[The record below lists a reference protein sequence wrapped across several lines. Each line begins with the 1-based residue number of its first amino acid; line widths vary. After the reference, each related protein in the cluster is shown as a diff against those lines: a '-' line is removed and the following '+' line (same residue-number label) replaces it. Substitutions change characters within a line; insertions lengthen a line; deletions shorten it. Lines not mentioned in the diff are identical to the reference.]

1 MKRYKSILASIL
13 AVVMVFLVSCG
24 SGAPKTPPTYTPETL
39 EKISFYQSEL
49 LAFRDRMTELD
60 ELIEQPDWVNVR
72 NLIHGPLGD
81 LRRDM
86 SYASRLLL
94 LKSEQKA
101 GLAQARE
108 VFRHLENI
116 DLAAE
121 EQNYA
126 TAVDNYGKALK
137 DFDAFLELLP
147 TS

>member
-24 SGAPKTPPTYTPETL
+24 SPTPTKPPTYTPETL
-39 EKISFYQSEL
+39 EQISSYESEL
-49 LAFRDRMTELD
+49 LAFRDRMTELED
-60 ELIEQPDWVNVR
+60 LIGDRNWVDVS

-94 LKSEQKA
+94 LPKEQKTA
-101 GLAQARE
+101 LAQARE
-108 VFRHLENI
+108 VFRHLETI
-116 DLAAE
+116 DLAAQ
-121 EQNYA
+121 EQNYVLA
-126 TAVDNYGKALK
+126 RDNYAEVLL
-137 DFDAFLELLP
+137 DFDEFLTLLP

>member
-24 SGAPKTPPTYTPETL
+24 SPTPTKPPTYTPETL
-39 EKISFYQSEL
+39 EKISSYESEL
-49 LAFRDRMTELD
+49 LEFRDRMIELE
-60 ELIEQPDWVNVR
+60 ELINKPDWVDVS

-94 LKSEQKA
+94 LPSEQKNA
-101 GLAQARE
+101 LAKGRE
-108 VFRHLENI
+108 VFRHLETI
-116 DLAAE
+116 DLAAQ
-121 EQNYA
+121 EQNYPLA
-126 TAVDNYGKALK
+126 RDNYAEALK
-137 DFDAFLELLP
+137 DFDEFLTLLP

>member
-13 AVVMVFLVSCG
+13 AVFMVFLVSCG
-24 SGAPKTPPTYTPETL
+24 SPTPTKPPTYTPETL
-39 EKISFYQSEL
+39 EQISSYESEL

-60 ELIEQPDWVNVR
+60 GLIDKPDWVNVR

-94 LKSEQKA
+94 LPKEQKA
-101 GLAQARE
+101 ALAKARE

-121 EQNYA
+121 EQNYP
-126 TAVDNYGKALK
+126 TARDNYGEVLK
-137 DFDAFLELLP
+137 DFDEFLELLP